1 MRWHLLLGL
10 DGLGPGLDGLLGL
23 AAVVGHVDEVDAEAL
38 WRPMAT
44 GLPTSK
50 FPFISFC

>member
-1 MRWHLLLGL
+1 MKDALVRWHLLGL
-10 DGLGPGLDGLLGL
+10 NGA
-23 AAVVGHVDEVDAEAL
+23 AAVAGHVGEVDAEAL

-44 GLPTSK
+44 VLPTSK